1 MIYQYNQRIPF
12 TASDQYSK
20 LTLSGC
26 IDLFQDAANYH
37 TNDVVSP
44 EYLATSGRVWILNY
58 WHIFFDQPCHYND
71 EVHISTWSAGAD
83 RMFAHRFY
91 TVDNAQGET
100 AIRALSYW
108 FLMDRKRMRPV
119 RIKDEDLQW
128 YESSPPLD
136 WPTENRKIDLP
147 EDMVSQESVKICR
160 YMIDGN
166 GHVNN
171 AWYVRVA
178 SEYFPVDITV
188 RELRVEYR
196 TAARFGNTFYPTV
209 CQLDDRIYVAL
220 CDEAGKPYAIV
231 EAIF

>member
-12 TASDQYSK
+12 TASAQDSK

-44 EYLATSGRVWILNY
+44 EYLASSGRVWILNY
-58 WHIFFDQPCHYND
+58 WHIYFDCPCHYND
-71 EVHISTWSAGAD
+71 EVRISTWSAGAE

-91 TVDNAQGET
+91 TVDNAQGQT

-108 FLMDRKRMRPV
+108 FLVDRKRMRPV
-119 RIKDEDLQW
+119 RITDEDLHW

-136 WPTENRKIDLP
+136 WPAENRKIDLP
-147 EDMVSQESVKICR
+147 EEMDAQEPVKICR

-178 SEYFPVDITV
+178 SEYFPVEIAV

-196 TAARFGNTFYPTV
+196 TAARFGSTFYPAV
-209 CQLDDRIYVAL
+209 GRLDDRIYVAL
-220 CDEAGKPYAIV
+220 NDESGKPYAIV